1 MEERGLGLG
10 LEETALRCL
19 WQLFVA
25 SGSSSNTLPL
35 DLKEAV
41 GVPDLYPSG
50 PTEIPLETKE
60 YAYHQPASP
69 SRSDPETK
77 NLQGTRFG
85 DLPSTKGGLFKGL
98 CSDPQKTQFRP
109 SEGFPS
115 AVDQPPD
122 GDSLHSRGRS

>member
-1 MEERGLGLG
+1 MNGRKGPWIGTRGNGSSLPLA
-10 LEETALRCL
+10 ALRCL
-19 WQLFVA
+19 RP
-25 SGSSSNTLPL
+25 TLPL